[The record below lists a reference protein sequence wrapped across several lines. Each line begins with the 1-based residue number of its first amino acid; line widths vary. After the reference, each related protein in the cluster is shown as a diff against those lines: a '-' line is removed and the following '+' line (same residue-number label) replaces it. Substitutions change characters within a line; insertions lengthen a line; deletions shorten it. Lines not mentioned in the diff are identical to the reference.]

1 MALIKIMGVD
11 YPTLLPEQ
19 SADAWRDRMLG
30 ELEIHVR
37 RMDRACSSRQEF
49 WMWFD
54 GETESLLRGAS
65 GEKQD
70 LLRRRVRSLLKR
82 AGIRDRYD
90 S

>member
-1 MALIKIMGVD
+1 MALIKTMGVD
-11 YPTLLPEQ
+11 YPTLSPEQ
-19 SADAWRDRMLG
+19 SADEWRNRMLG

-37 RMDRACSSRQEF
+37 RMDRACASRQEF

-54 GETESLLRGAS
+54 GEAESLLRGAS
-65 GEKQD
+65 GEKQH
-70 LLRRRVRSLLKR
+70 LLRRRVSSLLKR